1 VRQNEAV
8 MQTLQS
14 LIEKL
19 QREAVE
25 EGQRQAQAI
34 TAEAQAKAIK
44 TVKEAEA
51 KAARILEQAEQ
62 DAKAFTER
70 STRALEQAGRDLLIS
85 VSQGVES
92 ILAGLVRESLQQAL
106 TPEVLREILLKM
118 TEAYL
123 VRGGRERRMT
133 VLLSPEDHEQLV
145 KYYAELY
152 RQKLAQGVE
161 LKLDNEVVRGFRVA
175 MDEGY
180 IEHDFT
186 LSAIAE
192 ALTYYLQPHLARII
206 PRTAPKLS
214 QEG

>member
-1 VRQNEAV
+1 MPEA
-8 MQTLQS
+8 LQS

-25 EGQRQAQAI
+25 EGQRQAQI
-34 TAEAQAKAIK
+34 ILAEARATAVQ

-51 KAARILEQAEQ
+51 KAQHILEQAEH
-62 DAKAFTER
+62 DAKAFAER

-85 VSQGVES
+85 VGQGVEN
-92 ILAGLVRESLQQAL
+92 ILSGLVRESLQQAL

-133 VLLSPEDHEQLV
+133 VLLNPEDHEQLV

-152 RQKLAQGVE
+152 RQKLGQGVE
-161 LKLDNEVVRGFRVA
+161 LRLDNEVVKGFRVA
-175 MDEGY
+175 MDEGH
-180 IEHDFT
+180 IQHDFT
-186 LSAIAE
+186 LEAIAE
-192 ALTYYLQPHLARII
+192 ALTFYLQPHLARII
-206 PRTAPKLS
+206 PRSEPKLS
-214 QEG
+214 TWR